1 MRWSR
6 ELDGTARSVAAAPPV
21 VSPDRER
28 EGALSD
34 LFESEYRLLVAAA
47 RFIVDD
53 QETAE
58 DVVMEA
64 FVSLHRRW
72 RHLREP
78 HEARRYLRSCVLNG
92 ARSQLRRRRV
102 RRLHEA
108 DSTRDLLTSVDP
120 GAAGGDR
127 MALLD
132 ALRALPTR
140 QREVLVLRFYLGM
153 VEAEVADQLGISVG
167 SVKQHSS
174 RGLAALQRAVEG
186 AG

>member
-1 MRWSR
+1 
-6 ELDGTARSVAAAPPV
+6 
-21 VSPDRER
+21 
-28 EGALSD
+28 
-34 LFESEYRLLVAAA
+34 
-47 RFIVDD
+47 
-53 QETAE
+53 
-58 DVVMEA
+58 
-64 FVSLHRRW
+64 
-72 RHLREP
+72 
-78 HEARRYLRSCVLNG
+78 
-92 ARSQLRRRRV
+92 
-102 RRLHEA
+102 
-108 DSTRDLLTSVDP
+108 
-120 GAAGGDR
+120 